1 MIKDHLSIDTFNMKF
16 DLTKSLGNP
25 VTPKNPRPVQVSFQL
40 YADREEVRG
49 TAFSHTE
56 SLESK
61 IVELGSSFH
70 KIGAMLANDFIH
82 VR

>member
-1 MIKDHLSIDTFNMKF
+1 MKF

-49 TAFSHTE
+49 TAFSLKE

-61 IVELGSSFH
+61 NLGVGGPAST
-70 KIGAMLANDFIH
+70 KLARCSQTTLYTSDE
-82 VR
+82 